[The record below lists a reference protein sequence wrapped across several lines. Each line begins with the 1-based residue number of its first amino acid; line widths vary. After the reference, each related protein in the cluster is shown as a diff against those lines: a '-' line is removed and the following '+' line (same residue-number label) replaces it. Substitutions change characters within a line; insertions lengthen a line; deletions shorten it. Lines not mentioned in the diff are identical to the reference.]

1 MGGVHECLVRVG
13 VGGRGIGVSFEHGKL
28 ICDRFA
34 VVVRS
39 RAHCNV
45 MFGSGNVVLAQQRE
59 EFLPLGECF

>member
-1 MGGVHECLVRVG
+1 MSCESRG
-13 VGGRGIGVSFEHGKL
+13 VGGREIGVSFEHGRL

-45 MFGSGNVVLAQQRE
+45 TFGSGSVVLAQQRK
-59 EFLPLGECF
+59 EFLPFCECF